1 MPEPIAVTAGDPS
14 GVGPEIIVSWA
25 RTLTRRDGYLLFGP
39 QRLLD
44 QTGLAGVVCGGSE
57 IPLSD
62 GTPTA
67 AGARSALMALEAAA
81 AACASGK
88 ARAVVTG
95 PVSKGALEEVGFNF
109 PGQTE
114 FFAARW
120 GGEPTMAFVGDRLR
134 VVLATWH
141 IPLCEVGSALREDP
155 GLLGRAVSRAG
166 ELARRLGASV
176 PRIAVCGLNP
186 HAGEGG
192 LIGSEEMDFLDPQLE
207 RLKAVWPGLTSCL
220 PGDTVFYRALEGEFD
235 AIVALYHDQGLAPLK
250 TVEFHQAVNVTL
262 GLPYLRTSPDHGT
275 GFGLAGRGK
284 ARSDSFVRAVRLA
297 ERLSK
302 QA

>member
-1 MPEPIAVTAGDPS
+1 MAEPIAITAGDPS
-14 GVGPEIIVSWA
+14 GVGPEIIEHWA
-25 RTLTRRDGYLLFGP
+25 RTLGRKEDYILFGP

-44 QTGLAGVVCGGSE
+44 RTGLPGVACGGSE

-62 GTPTA
+62 GTPTPG
-67 AGARSALMALEAAA
+67 GARSALGALEAAA
-81 AACASGK
+81 AACLAGQ
-88 ARAVVTG
+88 ARAVVTS
-95 PVSKGALEEVGFNF
+95 PVSKSALDEVGFGF

-114 FFAARW
+114 FFAERW

-141 IPLCEVGSALREDP
+141 IPLKQVASVLKEDV
-155 GLLGRAVSRAG
+155 GLLDRAVSRAG
-166 ELARRLGASV
+166 ELARTLGAEI

-192 LIGSEEMDFLDPQLE
+192 LIGSEEKDFLNPQLE
-207 RLKAVWPGLTSCL
+207 RLKGAWPGLTECL
-220 PGDTVFYRALEGEFD
+220 PGDTVFFRALEGEFD

-250 TVEFHQAVNVTL
+250 TVEFHRAVNVTL

-275 GFGLAGRGK
+275 GFGLAGRGQ
-284 ARSDSFVRAVRLA
+284 ARSDSFVQAVELA
-297 ERLSK
+297 ERLSE
-302 QA
+302 